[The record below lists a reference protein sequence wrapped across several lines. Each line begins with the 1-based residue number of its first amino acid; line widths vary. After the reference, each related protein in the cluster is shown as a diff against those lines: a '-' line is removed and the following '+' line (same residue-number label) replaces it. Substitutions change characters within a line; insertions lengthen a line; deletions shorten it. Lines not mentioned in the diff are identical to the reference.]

1 MTPLVDVYED
11 ELYYYVFF
19 PSSDVDC
26 LLMSPWGNLYGWEQK
41 NNPRVWRNYLGT
53 KVNFE
58 NCPILVKEAI
68 KEEWSK
74 Q

>member
-1 MTPLVDVYED
+1 MD
-11 ELYYYVFF
+11 
-19 PSSDVDC
+19 
-26 LLMSPWGNLYGWEQK
+26 GNKK

-53 KVNFE
+53 KVDFE